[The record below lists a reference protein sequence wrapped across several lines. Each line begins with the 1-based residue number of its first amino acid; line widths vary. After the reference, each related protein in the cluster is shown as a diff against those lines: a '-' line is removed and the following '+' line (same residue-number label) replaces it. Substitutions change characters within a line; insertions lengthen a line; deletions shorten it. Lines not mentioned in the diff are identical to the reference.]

1 MHIEANA
8 VIEAYQERVK
18 HLTHELMLAQ
28 AYIAAQSQTIK
39 DLEPKTGSK
48 DDFDA
53 TLEAYSTEDATDDIL
68 YQQVPEKTVRMRA
81 ARALEASTLWPSGFS
96 TLIEAILVG
105 QYDRLSDEEFRGV
118 YRTWEQH
125 ERANWTTVRVEDAP

>member
-1 MHIEANA
+1 MHIDANA
-8 VIEAYQERVK
+8 VIEAYQERLK
-18 HLTHELMLAQ
+18 LLTHELMLAQ

-39 DLEPKTGSK
+39 DLEPKTGDNVISEP
-48 DDFDA
+48 
-53 TLEAYSTEDATDDIL
+53 TLGDNTEDATDDIL

-96 TLIEAILVG
+96 TFIEGLLVG

-118 YRTWEQH
+118 YKSWEQH